1 MNDSLPGR
9 YFLPGSARFVPA
21 RAEFRQGGLRIS
33 DPSDAVLAEAPLA
46 QMQISARLGNMPRR
60 FSLTDGACFE
70 TDDNDA
76 ADALLKQSGRARV
89 GAIHRI
95 EQSWRWVAASVL
107 LAGAVAYVF
116 VVFGIPAI
124 ALWLARETPQ
134 SVNPVIAAQELAVLD
149 RALLAPTKLS
159 AADQA
164 KAQML
169 FAEVAAR
176 GQRAATGYRL
186 LFRSAPGLGP
196 NALALPDGT
205 VVMTD
210 ALWPLVK
217 ADDEIQGVFAHEIAH
232 VDRAH
237 TLQSLDQAAL
247 VPAAIAIVTGDLSQ
261 ISQVATVLPG
271 VLLQAAYSRN
281 LEQQADDD
289 AAVTVKGLG
298 GDPGHLADLLQR
310 MEARIC
316 RGSSCPPSW
325 LGTHPETSARA
336 QRLRAGAPT
345 SSTR

>member
-1 MNDSLPGR
+1 MNDTLPGR

-21 RAEFRQGGLRIS
+21 RASVIHGALCIDDESGS
-33 DPSDAVLAEAPLA
+33 VLATAPLERTE
-46 QMQISARLGNMPRR
+46 ISPRLGNMPRR
-60 FSLTDGACFE
+60 IALADGACFE

-76 ADALLKQSGRARV
+76 ADALLNRNGLARA

-95 EQSWRWVAASVL
+95 EQSWRWVVASVL

-149 RALLAPTKLS
+149 QALLRPTKLS

-164 KAQML
+164 KAQSL
-169 FAEVAAR
+169 FAQVAAR
-176 GQRAATGYRL
+176 GGRGVAGYHL
-186 LFRSAPGLGP
+186 LFRSAPALGP
-196 NALALPDGT
+196 NALALPDGS

-210 ALWPLVK
+210 ELWPLVK

-237 TLQSLDQAAL
+237 TLQSLYQAAL
-247 VPAAIAIVTGDLSQ
+247 VPAAIAVVTGDLSQ
-261 ISQVATVLPG
+261 ISQVATVVPG
-271 VLLQAAYSRN
+271 VLLQAAYSRS

-289 AAVTVKGLG
+289 AVITVKTLG

-310 MEARIC
+310 MEARLC
-316 RGSSCPPSW
+316 HGTACPPSW
-325 LGTHPETSARA
+325 LGTHPETTARA
-336 QRLRAGAPT
+336 QRLRAAGT
-345 SSTR
+345 NTRP